1 LARRVLGA
9 RASISEAM
17 CAGDAA
23 GSGGSMSRRPALL
36 VALALAL
43 ALVAPFS
50 ASAKSTPWSLSGVVN
65 LNTATEADLRQLP
78 GIGPA
83 KAKRIL
89 DQRARHAFASTDQL
103 MRVKGIGR
111 KTWRRLKP
119 NLAVSGPTTLVRQR
133 ASASTPAGSPA
144 PKAQ

>member
-1 LARRVLGA
+1 
-9 RASISEAM
+9 
-17 CAGDAA
+17 
-23 GSGGSMSRRPALL
+23 
-36 VALALAL
+36 
-43 ALVAPFS
+43 
-50 ASAKSTPWSLSGVVN
+50 VN
-65 LNTATEADLRQLP
+65 LNTATEDELRRLP

-89 DQRARHAFASTDQL
+89 DQRTRHAFASTDQL

-133 ASASTPAGSPA
+133 ASAPEGATVSTAGTSSA
-144 PKAQ
+144 DHQ

>member
-1 LARRVLGA
+1 
-9 RASISEAM
+9 
-17 CAGDAA
+17 
-23 GSGGSMSRRPALL
+23 MSRRPALL
-36 VALALAL
+36 VALAL

-50 ASAKSTPWSLSGVVN
+50 ASAKSAPWSLSGVVN

-133 ASASTPAGSPA
+133 ASTPPAASPA
-144 PKAQ
+144 PRAQ

>member
-1 LARRVLGA
+1 
-9 RASISEAM
+9 
-17 CAGDAA
+17 
-23 GSGGSMSRRPALL
+23 MSRRPVLL
-36 VALALAL
+36 VALALV
-43 ALVAPFS
+43 LVAPFS
-50 ASAKSTPWSLSGVVN
+50 AAAKSAPWSLSGVVN
-65 LNTATEADLRQLP
+65 LNTATEADLRLLP

-119 NLAVSGPTTLVRQR
+119 NLAVTGPTTLVRQR
-133 ASASTPAGSPA
+133 ASASTPAAGSPA
-144 PKAQ
+144 PRAQ

>member
-1 LARRVLGA
+1 
-9 RASISEAM
+9 
-17 CAGDAA
+17 
-23 GSGGSMSRRPALL
+23 MSRRTTALFA
-36 VALALAL
+36 ALALAL
-43 ALVAPFS
+43 FGPDTAQARS
-50 ASAKSTPWSLSGVVN
+50 SPWTLTGVVN
-65 LNTATEADLRQLP
+65 LNTATEGELRRLP

-111 KTWRRLKP
+111 KTWRRLRP

-133 ASASTPAGSPA
+133 ASASDGTTGSTAGTHSIA
-144 PKAQ
+144 HQ

>member
-1 LARRVLGA
+1 
-9 RASISEAM
+9 
-17 CAGDAA
+17 
-23 GSGGSMSRRPALL
+23 MSRRSTALFA
-36 VALALAL
+36 ALALAL
-43 ALVAPFS
+43 LGPSPAR
-50 ASAKSTPWSLSGVVN
+50 AKNAAWTLTGVVN
-65 LNTATEADLRQLP
+65 LNTASESELRRLP

-119 NLAVSGPTTLVRQR
+119 NLAVIGPTTLVRQR
-133 ASASTPAGSPA
+133 APGAEGATVSTVGTPSATH
-144 PKAQ
+144 Q